1 MQRDVQ
7 RDVAPASRLDA
18 GGWKPRLL
26 DAMRRIL
33 VIEDDRAAREVITRT
48 LRTAGYQVLTATD
61 GGEGLVVWE
70 KEQPDLIVTDL
81 HMPNVD
87 GLEAIRALRGRGA
100 TIPIIAISGGD
111 SHRSFLALE
120 SANDLG
126 ATTVLEKP
134 FDPQQLAAVVAKALG
149 D

>member
-1 MQRDVQ
+1 
-7 RDVAPASRLDA
+7 
-18 GGWKPRLL
+18 
-26 DAMRRIL
+26 MRRIL

-48 LRTAGYQVLTATD
+48 LRAAGYQVLTAAD
-61 GGEGLVVWE
+61 GGEGLLVWE

-100 TIPIIAISGGD
+100 TIPIIAVSGGD
-111 SHRSFLALE
+111 SHSSFLALE